1 VPHFAARRNA
11 AEHQL
16 LVNDDAEVRDGKHF
30 ASAFEHYAVVDDAV
44 DVPVDV
50 VVVEGVNSCA
60 FEASNKQHSA
70 VAVGG
75 EAVAVADDVAVAVA
89 VVVATALPTVSVSHD
104 RCSPSSLR
112 KR

>member
-1 VPHFAARRNA
+1 VSHFAARRNA

-16 LVNDDAEVRDGKHF
+16 LVNDDAEVGDGKHF

-70 VAVGG
+70 VAAGG
-75 EAVAVADDVAVAVA
+75 EAVVVAVAVA
-89 VVVATALPTVSVSHD
+89 VVVATATALPTVSVSHD